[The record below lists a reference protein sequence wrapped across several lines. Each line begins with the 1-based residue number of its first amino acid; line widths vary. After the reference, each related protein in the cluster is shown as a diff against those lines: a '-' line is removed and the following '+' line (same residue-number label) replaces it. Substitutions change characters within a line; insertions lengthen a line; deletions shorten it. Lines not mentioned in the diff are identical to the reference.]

1 MFKGKKVTV
10 IVVAAG
16 RGSRFGGD
24 LPKQFLKIG
33 EKTVLERAIEPFQD
47 HPAVDGIIVAASEE
61 YLEHCRR
68 LCSRF
73 DKTEAVVCG
82 GEQRQDSVFA
92 CLERVEDGLVMVHD
106 GARPSVTQDVI
117 DRVIDGAY
125 NHGAS
130 VPCVPVKDTIRQM
143 KDSGGLLSATLDRS
157 SLFCVQTPQG
167 FHTQI
172 LKRAHEKAKTDG
184 FVGTDDAG
192 LVERLGEPV
201 SITEGDY
208 ANIKITTREDL
219 SEQTAGRRNL
229 NKMDMRIGS
238 GYDVHQLTEG
248 RKLILGGVDIPYEKG
263 LLGHSDADVLLHA
276 LMDALLGA
284 AALGDIGK
292 HFPDTDERYKGI
304 SSIKLLEHVKLLI
317 SDSGYSVG
325 NADITVIAQKPK
337 IASYIPAMRKNIA
350 ETLGIE
356 IERVNVKG
364 TTTEKLGFVGRC
376 EGIACEAVCILYRQ

>member
-1 MFKGKKVTV
+1 MYNEKKVTV
-10 IVVAAG
+10 IIVAAG

-33 EKTVLERAIEPFQD
+33 NKTVLERAIEPFQD
-47 HPAVDGIIVAASEE
+47 HPAVDGIIIAASEE
-61 YLEHCRR
+61 YLEHCKN
-68 LCSRF
+68 LCRRF

-82 GEQRQDSVFA
+82 GRQRQDSVFA
-92 CLERVEDGLVMVHD
+92 CLEKINDGLVLVHD
-106 GARPSVTQDVI
+106 GARPFVTCKVI
-117 DRVIDGAY
+117 DRVIEEAY
-125 NHGAS
+125 NQGAS
-130 VPCVPVKDTIRQM
+130 VPCVPVKDTIRQIG
-143 KDSGGLLSATLDRS
+143 DSEGHSSVTLERS

-167 FHTQI
+167 FHTE
-172 LKRAHEKAKTDG
+172 LLKKAYKRAQLDG
-184 FVGTDDAG
+184 FTGTDDAG
-192 LVERLGEPV
+192 LVERIGGSVAL
-201 SITEGDY
+201 TEGDY

-219 SEQTAGRRNL
+219 P
-229 NKMDMRIGS
+229 KMDMRIGS

-248 RKLILGGVDIPYEKG
+248 RKLILGGVEIPFEKG

-276 LMDALLGA
+276 LMDAMLGA

-304 SSIKLLEHVKLLI
+304 SSLKLLEHVKSLI
-317 SDSGYSVG
+317 GDSGYFVG

-350 ETLGIE
+350 EILGIE

-376 EGIACEAVCILYRQ
+376 EGIACEAVCILYRE

>member
-47 HPAVDGIIVAASEE
+47 HPAVDGIIVVASEE

-143 KDSGGLLSATLDRS
+143 KDSGGLLSANLDRS

-172 LKRAHEKAKTDG
+172 LKRAYEKAKTDG

-263 LLGHSDADVLLHA
+263 LLGHSDADVLLPA

-325 NADITVIAQKPK
+325 NADITVVAQKPK